1 MAFIGDDNI
10 HKNKI
15 IFKEKRYKNAE
26 QEIENKYNR
35 LTIIDIDYDKTEYE
49 YSMKHYYGVFMK
61 CKCDCGNVITTS
73 LYHLK
78 EGYTKSCGCLSKE
91 KISKYNVEHKSKINK
106 YDLSREYGIGWTYNS
121 GEKFYFDLDD
131 YDKIK
136 DICWVSTIIDKN
148 CGYKRLNGRY
158 KGKVV
163 TFYKLITDYDIVDHK
178 NRNTLDNRKQNLRNA
193 TKSQNCQN
201 HNLRTDSTTGISGVN
216 WHKKSNKWQVRIN
229 DKNNKRISLGIYSD
243 FNEAV
248 KVRLKAEKKYYGEY
262 APQRHLFEKYGIT

>member
-1 MAFIGDDNI
+1 MI
-10 HKNKI
+10 
-15 IFKEKRYKNAE
+15 Y
-26 QEIENKYNR
+26 
-35 LTIIDIDYDKTEYE
+35 LYE
-49 YSMKHYYGVFMK
+49 Y
-61 CKCDCGNVITTS
+61 
-73 LYHLK
+73 
-78 EGYTKSCGCLSKE
+78 
-91 KISKYNVEHKSKINK
+91 
-106 YDLSREYGIGWTYNS
+106 R
-121 GEKFYFDLDD
+121 
-131 YDKIK
+131 
-136 DICWVSTIIDKN
+136 
-148 CGYKRLNGRY
+148 
-158 KGKVV
+158 
-163 TFYKLITDYDIVDHK
+163 YDIVDHK